1 MTQGGPAL
9 PFSTKLFYGFGSIAY
24 GIKDNAFAYFLL
36 FVYVQIF
43 GLAPELAGLAILVM
57 LIFDAVSDPLI
68 GYISDNTRSRW
79 GRRHPFMYGSIIPVA
94 LTFFLIWDPPA
105 GASDQTLFWYLL
117 LMGIGIRTTITLYEI
132 PSTALG
138 PELTQDYVERSSLIA
153 FRAWFGWWGG
163 LIMWNLLW
171 LFVVYSSLSGTDD
184 ARYNPE
190 TWVVY
195 GIVCSIVMALAILVT
210 GIGTHKH
217 IPNLHIP
224 EQRPESVRGRQVK
237 TVIKDIW
244 LTLNISRNYRILF
257 IAYIV
262 CKAASGLF
270 TNLTLFYYSYY
281 WELEAIDILTIG
293 MTLFMAPVLGLKLA
307 PLCTHLFGKRNTAIG
322 FFAASMVMEN
332 ALILLRVLD
341 LLPANESPLIL
352 AFVLIC
358 HFAAVTSIIVA
369 GTAVGSMVF
378 DTVEEVETATQ
389 KRMEGTLLAARSFAE
404 KCMAGLGAFSA
415 GLILSFAAWPE
426 EATPVRVAQVTL
438 DTVGIYTVIASTCLW
453 LLGLFFISKVK
464 EDRATH
470 AERLSDLT
478 RSVEDT

>member
-171 LFVVYSSLSGTDD
+171 LFVVYSSLSGTD
-184 ARYNPE
+184 
-190 TWVVY
+190 
-195 GIVCSIVMALAILVT
+195 
-210 GIGTHKH
+210 
-217 IPNLHIP
+217 
-224 EQRPESVRGRQVK
+224 GR
-237 TVIKDIW
+237 
-244 LTLNISRNYRILF
+244 
-257 IAYIV
+257 
-262 CKAASGLF
+262 
-270 TNLTLFYYSYY
+270 
-281 WELEAIDILTIG
+281 
-293 MTLFMAPVLGLKLA
+293 
-307 PLCTHLFGKRNTAIG
+307 
-322 FFAASMVMEN
+322 
-332 ALILLRVLD
+332 
-341 LLPANESPLIL
+341 
-352 AFVLIC
+352 
-358 HFAAVTSIIVA
+358 AV
-369 GTAVGSMVF
+369 
-378 DTVEEVETATQ
+378 
-389 KRMEGTLLAARSFAE
+389 
-404 KCMAGLGAFSA
+404 
-415 GLILSFAAWPE
+415 
-426 EATPVRVAQVTL
+426 
-438 DTVGIYTVIASTCLW
+438 
-453 LLGLFFISKVK
+453 
-464 EDRATH
+464 
-470 AERLSDLT
+470 
-478 RSVEDT
+478 

>member
-1 MTQGGPAL
+1 MTQGGTAL
-9 PFSTKLFYGFGSIAY
+9 PFSTKLLYGFGSIAY

-171 LFVVYSSLSGTDD
+171 LFVVYSSLSGTED

-195 GIVCSIVMALAILVT
+195 GIACSIVMALAILVT

-217 IPNLHIP
+217 IPNYTSLNEDPTTLRAIRSK
-224 EQRPESVRGRQVK
+224 QSSK
-237 TVIKDIW
+237 T
-244 LTLNISRNYRILF
+244 Y
-257 IAYIV
+257 
-262 CKAASGLF
+262 G
-270 TNLTLFYYSYY
+270 
-281 WELEAIDILTIG
+281 
-293 MTLFMAPVLGLKLA
+293 
-307 PLCTHLFGKRNTAIG
+307 
-322 FFAASMVMEN
+322 
-332 ALILLRVLD
+332 
-341 LLPANESPLIL
+341 
-352 AFVLIC
+352 
-358 HFAAVTSIIVA
+358 
-369 GTAVGSMVF
+369 
-378 DTVEEVETATQ
+378 
-389 KRMEGTLLAARSFAE
+389 
-404 KCMAGLGAFSA
+404 
-415 GLILSFAAWPE
+415 
-426 EATPVRVAQVTL
+426 
-438 DTVGIYTVIASTCLW
+438 
-453 LLGLFFISKVK
+453 
-464 EDRATH
+464 
-470 AERLSDLT
+470 
-478 RSVEDT
+478 